1 MKHLDPGGVERR
13 SRHKLKRS
21 TYSAKGP
28 NFIWHLDGY
37 EKLKPF
43 GFSIPGAIDG
53 YSRRILG
60 LEVRSSNN
68 NPRVVARYYLDCVKD
83 LGGVP
88 RTVRGD
94 GGTVNVNVAAMQCFF
109 LGRRVQTQWLERR
122 VFCMDV
128 QSPINELKLGG
139 LFFERMKL
147 IGESIFS
154 KNLRE
159 VGLYCD
165 DDALHVECLQF
176 RFLPLLKEELNHI
189 AQHWNLH
196 KIRPSINQESPP
208 GRPDVLY
215 FLPELK
221 ETISGGDR
229 GNVL

>member
-60 LEVRSSNN
+60 LEVGSSNN

-109 LGRRVQTQWLERR
+109 FRKEGTNSMAGEKSFLYGRSVSNQRIEARWSFLRK
-122 VFCMDV
+122 
-128 QSPINELKLGG
+128 NET
-139 LFFERMKL
+139 
-147 IGESIFS
+147 
-154 KNLRE
+154 
-159 VGLYCD
+159 D
-165 DDALHVECLQF
+165 
-176 RFLPLLKEELNHI
+176 
-189 AQHWNLH
+189 W
-196 KIRPSINQESPP
+196 
-208 GRPDVLY
+208 
-215 FLPELK
+215 
-221 ETISGGDR
+221 
-229 GNVL
+229 

>member
-1 MKHLDPGGVERR
+1 MKHLDPGGVVRR

-60 LEVRSSNN
+60 LEVGSSNN

-109 LGRRVQTQWLERR
+109 LGRRVQTQWLGRR
-122 VFCMDV
+122 VFCMGV

-154 KNLRE
+154 K
-159 VGLYCD
+159 
-165 DDALHVECLQF
+165 
-176 RFLPLLKEELNHI
+176 I
-189 AQHWNLH
+189 
-196 KIRPSINQESPP
+196 
-208 GRPDVLY
+208 
-215 FLPELK
+215 
-221 ETISGGDR
+221 
-229 GNVL
+229 